1 MERVMIFIDGNN
13 FYHTCR
19 HYLQQNPKVDLE
31 KLAHLLVNKRP
42 GRHLMRTYFY
52 TVDEPQ
58 QQGIITALKYKPR
71 FLVVTG
77 KLVKHPIHG
86 HTLDPTNPSTYFA
99 EEKGTDV
106 NLTTDMIVGAYMN
119 SYDTAVL
126 LSADS
131 DYKRV
136 IEEVR
141 KTGKIV
147 EIALPEGQRSEL
159 KKYADEVIEINEDD
173 FRRCWIGP
181 YVSQISP

>member
-1 MERVMIFIDGNN
+1 
-13 FYHTCR
+13 
-19 HYLQQNPKVDLE
+19 
-31 KLAHLLVNKRP
+31 
-42 GRHLMRTYFY
+42 
-52 TVDEPQ
+52 
-58 QQGIITALKYKPR
+58 
-71 FLVVTG
+71 
-77 KLVKHPIHG
+77 
-86 HTLDPTNPSTYFA
+86 
-99 EEKGTDV
+99 
-106 NLTTDMIVGAYMN
+106 MN

-126 LSADS
+126 VSADS